1 MRKFQV
7 LTLAATAAL
16 ACGAASAAAPSL
28 QIRDAAVRVVVI
40 PEARADV
47 KVDVLKTNPNLPLYI
62 EKLGDMVI
70 VDGHLPKWF
79 SGCRGHGED
88 THYVAMGKGDFAAA
102 DWPTIIVHTPM
113 DVHVDA
119 GGATIGTVDR
129 AHSVSLNHGGCGD
142 WKVANVEGELEARL
156 SGVGDIETG
165 TSGSAHLTLSGA
177 GNLRAGAVRS
187 DLTARVSGVGSIVT
201 TTSATADM
209 DVSGAG
215 SVHSRSVA
223 GGLHTSISGTGSVN
237 VERIDG
243 PLNAH
248 ISGTGS
254 LYVPN
259 GDVTAM
265 EAHVSGTGGVRFGG
279 TAQTLDAHVSGVGSV
294 VVAKVVGNVNKSVSG
309 VGSVRVGQ

>member
-1 MRKFQV
+1 MRKLQV
-7 LTLAATAAL
+7 LTIAAAAAL
-16 ACGAASAAAPSL
+16 ACAGAATAAPSL

-47 KVDVLKTNPNLPLYI
+47 KVDVIKTNPNLPLYI
-62 EKLGDMVI
+62 GQEGDTVI
-70 VDGHLPKWF
+70 VDGRLPKWF
-79 SGCRGHGED
+79 AGCHGHGED
-88 THYVAMGKGDFAAA
+88 THYEAMGRGDFAAA
-102 DWPTIIVHTPM
+102 DWPTIVVHTPM

-119 GGATIGTVDR
+119 GGATLGTVDR
-129 AHSVSLNHGGCGD
+129 AHSVTLNHGGCGD
-142 WKVANVEGELEARL
+142 WKVANVEGQLEARL

-177 GNLRAGAVRS
+177 GNMHAGAVRS

-201 TTSATADM
+201 TTSASADM
-209 DVSGAG
+209 DVSGSG
-215 SVHSRSVA
+215 SVRSGAVA

-237 VERIDG
+237 VERIQG

-254 LYVPN
+254 LNVSN
-259 GDVTAM
+259 GEVTDM

-294 VVAKVVGNVNKSVSG
+294 VVAKVTGNVNKSVSG
-309 VGSVRVGQ
+309 IGSVRVGQ